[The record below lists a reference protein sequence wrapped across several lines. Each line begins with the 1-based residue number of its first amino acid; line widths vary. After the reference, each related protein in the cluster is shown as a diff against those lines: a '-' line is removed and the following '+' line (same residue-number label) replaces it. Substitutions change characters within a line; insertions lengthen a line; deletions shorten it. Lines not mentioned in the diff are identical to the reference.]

1 MNMTD
6 DIRREIV
13 KALAYGK
20 KTVEIRDVMCVSTAE
35 IKSIGKEEIAAKR
48 AELQRKG
55 YVE

>member
-1 MNMTD
+1 MTND
-6 DIRREIV
+6 VYREVV

-20 KTVEIRDVMCVSTAE
+20 SIVEIRDVMGVSAAE

-55 YVE
+55 YVK